1 MTTARFIIGIFALV
15 CVSVCGIASSLV
27 SLEMV
32 GRVNERLPKDQQF
45 APLWWYWP
53 KIQRLWRE
61 YKMLYP
67 DGSLL
72 TRLRILGVLM
82 FACLFTC
89 VWAFGFLAR

>member
-1 MTTARFIIGIFALV
+1 MTIARLIIGILALI
-15 CVSVCGIASSLV
+15 CGSVCGIASSLV
-27 SLEMV
+27 SFDMV
-32 GRVNERLPKDQQF
+32 EKVNERLPKDQQF
-45 APLWWYWP
+45 ALLGWYWP

-72 TRLRILGVLM
+72 RRLRFWGVLM

-89 VWAFGFLAR
+89 VWAFGFFAR

>member
-1 MTTARFIIGIFALV
+1 MITARLIIGVIVLV
-15 CVSVCGIASSLV
+15 CLPVCGIASSLV
-27 SLEMV
+27 SFEMAEK
-32 GRVNERLPKDQQF
+32 VNERFPKDQQF
-45 APLWWYWP
+45 ALLWWYWP

-72 TRLRILGVLM
+72 RRLRILGALM

-89 VWAFGFLAR
+89 VWAFGFFAR